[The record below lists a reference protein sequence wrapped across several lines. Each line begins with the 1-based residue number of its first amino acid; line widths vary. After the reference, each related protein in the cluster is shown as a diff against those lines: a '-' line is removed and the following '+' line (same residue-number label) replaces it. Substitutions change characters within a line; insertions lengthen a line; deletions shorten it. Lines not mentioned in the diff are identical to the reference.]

1 MVIFWRMNDI
11 DKGDKNELTAM
22 QIDLW
27 RNLRLQKARI
37 IKWVIYLHNN
47 IRNNSKFPSVW
58 LLVNCGPL
66 RTHSTLSNNFPV
78 VAAKVYIVVK
88 YCGSGWTR
96 RTRRPMCPTDYPIE
110 LLSITSSEG
119 TKLSQ

>member
-47 IRNNSKFPSVW
+47 IRNNSKFPAIW

-66 RTHSTLSNNFPV
+66 RTHSKIIKQFSSRRCESIYSCEVLRQWLNTSHSSSYVSHGLSDWIAVHHF
-78 VAAKVYIVVK
+78 
-88 YCGSGWTR
+88 
-96 RTRRPMCPTDYPIE
+96 
-110 LLSITSSEG
+110 
-119 TKLSQ
+119 

>member
-37 IKWVIYLHNN
+37 IKWVI
-47 IRNNSKFPSVW
+47 
-58 LLVNCGPL
+58 
-66 RTHSTLSNNFPV
+66 
-78 VAAKVYIVVK
+78 
-88 YCGSGWTR
+88 
-96 RTRRPMCPTDYPIE
+96 
-110 LLSITSSEG
+110 
-119 TKLSQ
+119 

>member
-37 IKWVIYLHNN
+37 IK
-47 IRNNSKFPSVW
+47 
-58 LLVNCGPL
+58 
-66 RTHSTLSNNFPV
+66 
-78 VAAKVYIVVK
+78 
-88 YCGSGWTR
+88 
-96 RTRRPMCPTDYPIE
+96 
-110 LLSITSSEG
+110 
-119 TKLSQ
+119 